1 MIEQT
6 IEASRIALAPEY
18 GVLAGALRAWLEA
31 RYAAGWP
38 ARLVVG
44 VAGES
49 GSGKSV
55 TAVALA
61 RALATSGRPAGV
73 LHQDDYFL
81 RPPRANHEHRERDLR
96 HVGPHEVDLELMQSH
111 VDAFLAGRDVVE
123 GPAVDYPANR
133 FVTRRLD
140 FAVLQALIV
149 EGTYVFRLRG
159 IDARIFLD
167 ATHVD
172 TKEHRR
178 IRNRDIDAPVID
190 RILAIEHEIIALEAQ
205 RADIVIDRDFKARWR

>member
-1 MIEQT
+1 MSIEPPT
-6 IEASRIALAPEY
+6 DPLPNADRLARSLASMVIDRLRLPREGRVVIA
-18 GVLAGALRAWLEA
+18 
-31 RYAAGWP
+31 
-38 ARLVVG
+38 

-49 GSGKSV
+49 GSGKS
-55 TAVALA
+55 T
-61 RALATSGRPAGV
+61 TSTSLGRELSTRGIPTG
-73 LHQDDYFL
+73 LIHQDDYFL
-81 RPPRANHEHRERDLR
+81 RPPRTNHEYRLLDLR

>member
-1 MIEQT
+1 MSIEPPT
-6 IEASRIALAPEY
+6 DPLPNADRLARSLASMVIDRLRLPREGRVVIA
-18 GVLAGALRAWLEA
+18 
-31 RYAAGWP
+31 
-38 ARLVVG
+38 

-49 GSGKSV
+49 GSGKS
-55 TAVALA
+55 TT
-61 RALATSGRPAGV
+61 ATSLGRELSTSGIPTG
-73 LHQDDYFL
+73 LIHQDDYFL
-81 RPPRANHEHRERDLR
+81 RPPRTNHEYRLLDLR